1 MVALLALVARGVDRV
16 LVEVEGRDGLAERAR
31 EGDDLRR
38 RRADAAHLRRRRS
51 QGARARPAVGRARGA
66 LVEDARRDVPRAPA
80 RGKTRGCGPAARRG
94 EVAAEG
100 QFHFLRRVVDAE
112 VVEHE
117 RDGGA
122 ALGALLRLVAGHGGP
137 VVHDLDARAGLEG
150 HVAVG
155 VAADGGDERGH
166 LVDDEVLAEEDELA
180 VAAGAGQQPR
190 PEALAA
196 QPLRRRRLAVA
207 RHNVCDARTRRA
219 KN

>member
-1 MVALLALVARGVDRV
+1 MPLTCAGVDRK
-16 LVEVEGRDGLAERAR
+16 
-31 EGDDLRR
+31 
-38 RRADAAHLRRRRS
+38 
-51 QGARARPAVGRARGA
+51 ARARVRRSDERAALSSRTRAATSARAR
-66 LVEDARRDVPRAPA
+66 ARRP
-80 RGKTRGCGPAARRG
+80 RGCGPAARRRQ
-94 EVAAEG
+94 VAAERHR
-100 QFHFLRRVVDAE
+100 HFLRRVVDTE

-196 QPLRRRRLAVA
+196 QPLRRRRLAVVG
-207 RHNVCDARTRRA
+207 HNRVMRA
-219 KN
+219 HLWQF